1 MTPEKRREKI
11 KSILTGPGPLNPVN
25 LFLLQESL
33 IKTLTTLESYSC
45 EWALQDI
52 DLFLESLK

>member
-11 KSILTGPGPLNPVN
+11 KAVLTGPSPLNPVN
-25 LFLLQESL
+25 LLLLQEAF
-33 IKTLTTLESYSC
+33 IKTLTALESYSC

-52 DLFLESLK
+52 DLFLETLK